1 MMRRSAIV
9 CSGWAAAPQVRQK
22 SGEDYPE
29 VPPRA
34 HGHQASRTPV
44 RIQQQHTH
52 THIYRVKICGSPF
65 HAHAESSALL
75 VRMVI
80 RSVA

>member
-34 HGHQASRTPV
+34 HDYLSG
-44 RIQQQHTH
+44 
-52 THIYRVKICGSPF
+52 VKKMAQFDLGQCWMPRW
-65 HAHAESSALL
+65 E
-75 VRMVI
+75 
-80 RSVA
+80 